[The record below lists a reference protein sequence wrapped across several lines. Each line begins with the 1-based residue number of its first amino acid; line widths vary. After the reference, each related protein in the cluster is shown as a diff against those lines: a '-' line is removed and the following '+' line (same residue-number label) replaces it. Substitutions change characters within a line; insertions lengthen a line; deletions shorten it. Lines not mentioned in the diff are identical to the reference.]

1 MKSYLIPFIL
11 MAFLSIYPAAADEDV
26 EEAEGGYQ
34 VLVIGVLL
42 GFVLGVLS
50 SYAYLLRKKVS
61 VQKKSEEIYLSVP
74 GLTETENKVFLVL
87 IREKGR
93 VYQDRLPNLTG
104 LSRAR
109 VSEVLSSLEKKGI
122 IKKES
127 RGRTNLV
134 RLTRD
139 ISHRKE

>member
-1 MKSYLIPFIL
+1 MEKGFI
-11 MAFLSIYPAAADEDV
+11 FLLFIALLSAYPAAADV
-26 EEAEGGYQ
+26 GEGGAGQGYQ
-34 VLVIGVLL
+34 ALLVGAAL

-50 SYAYLLRKKVS
+50 SYAFLLRRKVS
-61 VQKKSEEIYLSVP
+61 TEKKSEEIYLSVP

-93 VYQDRLPNLTG
+93 VNQDKLPQLTG
-104 LSRAR
+104 LSRAKMG
-109 VSEVLSSLEKKGI
+109 EVLTGLEEKGL

-139 ISHRKE
+139 LSSPKE